1 MYIKKAA
8 LVSPFLDFI
17 TTIGENEDEAIRE
30 IEGWI
35 NVIQEKAV
43 EKKLLRRAHNALQM
57 AHKSLS
63 AMSHSRIH
71 CVDMALPEI
80 QEEFI
85 IDLVQPFTVSQLK
98 QIANMIFISGY
109 GSECSRTYISVR
121 RDALD
126 ECLSI
131 LEMEKLSIEDVLK
144 SEFQSSKSKLLNF
157 GKAKSV
163 GLHEPEKL
171 SPILDMYMALVD
183 LLPDIDS
190 LYSTEDSS

>member
-1 MYIKKAA
+1 MQA
-8 LVSPFLDFI
+8 
-17 TTIGENEDEAIRE
+17 
-30 IEGWI
+30 
-35 NVIQEKAV
+35 Q
-43 EKKLLRRAHNALQM
+43 
-57 AHKSLS
+57 KSLS

-98 QIANMIFISGY
+98 QIANLMFISGY

-131 LEMEKLSIEDVLK
+131 LEMEKLSIEDMLK
-144 SEFQSSKSKLLNF
+144 SEFQSIKSKVKRWIQTQKTF
-157 GKAKSV
+157 VRVSC
-163 GLHEPEKL
+163 
-171 SPILDMYMALVD
+171 
-183 LLPDIDS
+183 
-190 LYSTEDSS
+190 

>member
-1 MYIKKAA
+1 MQA
-8 LVSPFLDFI
+8 
-17 TTIGENEDEAIRE
+17 
-30 IEGWI
+30 
-35 NVIQEKAV
+35 Q
-43 EKKLLRRAHNALQM
+43 
-57 AHKSLS
+57 KSLL

-98 QIANMIFISGY
+98 QIANLMFISGY

-131 LEMEKLSIEDVLK
+131 LEMEKLSIEDMLK
-144 SEFQSSKSKLLNF
+144 SEFQSLKSKIKRWTENICSCLASEKRLTVQLSGELGTVSFVCFAENSMLQLLNF

-171 SPILDMYMALVD
+171 SPVLDMYMALVD

-190 LYSTEDSS
+190 LYSTEDSSS